1 MGGGGRQ
8 LFIYLFIEFL
18 INLFILIVFFF
29 FFLQDRI
36 FTLI

>member
-1 MGGGGRQ
+1 MGGRQ

-29 FFLQDRI
+29 FYMIEFL
-36 FTLI
+36 L